1 MSVTQKVKLGAY
13 NVATVG
19 ASNKAINESLHS
31 QLPGRTDGPADA
43 YRHILLAAELTRLT
57 NEAIARAILG
67 GHEQTGNADGQTP
80 QAENMDRRNNDIGI
94 EIGKNADSWEDV
106 VRRSR
111 GVMDDSRGADGG
123 LSPEA
128 GSGGDG
134 AVWYPPIDCL
144 NS

>member
-80 QAENMDRRNNDIGI
+80 QAENMDRRNNDIGPEFI
-94 EIGKNADSWEDV
+94 E
-106 VRRSR
+106 
-111 GVMDDSRGADGG
+111 
-123 LSPEA
+123 
-128 GSGGDG
+128 
-134 AVWYPPIDCL
+134 
-144 NS
+144 